1 LTKFDEGN
9 GVMSQQGNQ
18 IIVHGRVQMV
28 GFRYATAQQ
37 AQQLGLTGHALNLA
51 NGDVEVQ
58 AFGDKAELD
67 KLIIWLREGPDAAQ
81 VDALE
86 ISSIDY
92 KKLSRFTQG

>member
-1 LTKFDEGN
+1 
-9 GVMSQQGNQ
+9 MSQQGNQ

-37 AQQLGLTGHALNLA
+37 AQRLGLTGHAINLK

-58 AFGDKAELD
+58 VFGDKTDLD
-67 KLIIWLREGPDAAQ
+67 KLIIWLREGPDTAQ

-86 ISSIDY
+86 ISPLDY
-92 KKLSRFTQG
+92 KKLSSFTQG

>member
-1 LTKFDEGN
+1 VTKFDKGN
-9 GVMSQQGNQ
+9 GFMSQQGNQ

-37 AQQLGLTGHALNLA
+37 AQQLGLTGHAINLK

-58 AFGDKAELD
+58 VFGDKTELD
-67 KLIIWLREGPDAAQ
+67 KLIMWLREGPDTAQ

-86 ISSIDY
+86 ISALDY
-92 KKLSRFTQG
+92 KKLSSFTQG

>member
-1 LTKFDEGN
+1 
-9 GVMSQQGNQ
+9 MAQQGNQ

-37 AQQLGLTGHALNLA
+37 AQQLGLTGHAINLK

-58 AFGDKAELD
+58 VFGDKTELD
-67 KLIIWLREGPDAAQ
+67 KLSIWLREGPDTAQ

-86 ISSIDY
+86 ISALDY
-92 KKLSRFTQG
+92 KMLSSFTQG

>member
-1 LTKFDEGN
+1 
-9 GVMSQQGNQ
+9 MSQQGNQ

-37 AQQLGLTGHALNLA
+37 AQQLGLTGHAINLK

-58 AFGDKAELD
+58 VFGDKTELD
-67 KLIIWLREGPDAAQ
+67 KLIIWLREGPDTAQ

-86 ISSIDY
+86 ISVLDY
-92 KKLSRFTQG
+92 KMLSSFTQG

>member
-1 LTKFDEGN
+1 
-9 GVMSQQGNQ
+9 MSQEGNQ

-37 AQQLGLTGHALNLA
+37 ALQLGLTGHAINLK

-58 AFGDKAELD
+58 VFGDKVDRD
-67 KLIIWLREGPDAAQ
+67 KLILWLREGPDTAQ

-86 ISSIDY
+86 ISTLDY
-92 KKLSRFTQG
+92 KKLSSFTQG